1 LGMQMEMSKGN
12 KYNRFQKWGIIT
24 IIAVYLLILVGG
36 IVRSTGS
43 GMGCPDWPKCF
54 GSWVPPTEVSQLPS
68 DYQQVYHDRG
78 YAEVEFNVYKTWT
91 EYLNRLLGALIGIFI
106 FITLITSI
114 PYLKTDKVIFY
125 LSLLSFILVGFQGW
139 LGSVVVATNLAPW
152 MVTIHMLVAIVIVC
166 ILIYTVA
173 RSFTGKVAVGT
184 IANKSLLN
192 KLLLFL
198 LMASLIQIVLGTQVR
213 ETIDEIAL
221 ALGESQRMNWIDQL
235 GVSFYIHRSFSS
247 LVFLVHVYL
256 FYTLM
261 KTTVREGLVYFYT
274 KLLLI
279 TIVAEIIAGVGMAY
293 FGIPAFLQPLHLM
306 LAVVAIGIQ
315 FMLLLF
321 LNQEKVF
328 VKPSAALTDKQ
339 LSYR

>member
-1 LGMQMEMSKGN
+1 MSKGN
-12 KYNRFQKWGIIT
+12 KYNRFQKSGIVT
-24 IIAVYLLILVGG
+24 IVAVYLLILVGG

-91 EYLNRLLGALIGIFI
+91 EYLNRLLGALIGIFV
-106 FITLITSI
+106 FITLLYSI
-114 PYLKTDKVIFY
+114 PYLKSDKVIFY

-184 IANKSLLN
+184 VANKPLLN

-198 LMASLIQIVLGTQVR
+198 VTASLIQIVLGTQVR

-221 ALGESQRMNWIDQL
+221 ALGESQRINWIGQL
-235 GVSFYIHRSFSS
+235 GTSFYIHRTFST
-247 LVFLVHVYL
+247 LILFAHVYL

-261 KTTVREGLVYFYT
+261 KGTAREGMIYFYT

-279 TIVAEIIAGVGMAY
+279 TIIAEIIAGVGMAY
-293 FGIPAFLQPLHLM
+293 FGIPAFLQPVHLL

-315 FMLLLF
+315 FILLLL

-328 VKPSAALTDKQ
+328 SNTAVSLTDKQ